1 MSEMITEVYE
11 ALKEA
16 GVSESKA
23 FKADEAIQQLNK
35 EDHLHFVQEQ
45 MLKYQLYSEIEF
57 KLLKWMVGFN
67 LAFTMAMLWKV
78 FA

>member
-1 MSEMITEVYE
+1 MSTMITEVYE
-11 ALKEA
+11 ALKEV

-23 FKADEAIQQLNK
+23 IKAAEAIQQLSK
-35 EDHLHFVQEQ
+35 KDHLHFFQEQ
-45 MLKYQLYSEIEF
+45 MLKYQLYAEGEF
-57 KLLKWMVGFN
+57 KLLKWMIGFN